1 MKIGMTLAISAVLAA
16 SSALSGCSTISA
28 DYSKLSTAVG
38 NEISGANKT
47 IQQVANSDVPTA
59 CAAIYVAEGY
69 YTNVKPA
76 IPAKTQAIVAS
87 AEKVVAADCANPP
100 TNLSQLWADLETA
113 WTTIQ
118 AGTTVPAS

>member
-1 MKIGMTLAISAVLAA
+1 MKNSIIALGTAAIIGMGLAA
-16 SSALSGCSTISA
+16 CSTISA

-47 IQQVANSDVPTA
+47 IQQVAANDVPTA

-69 YTNVKPA
+69 YNNVKPA

-100 TNLSQLWADLETA
+100 ANLSQLWADLETA

>member
-1 MKIGMTLAISAVLAA
+1 MISNTVSMWINIAGMVL
-16 SSALSGCSTISA
+16 SALA
-28 DYSKLSTAVG
+28 
-38 NEISGANKT
+38 GANKT
-47 IQQVANSDVPTA
+47 IQQVAANDVPTA
-59 CAAIYVAEGY
+59 CATIYVAEGY
-69 YTNVKPA
+69 YNNVKPA

-113 WTTIQ
+113 WTTIL

>member
-1 MKIGMTLAISAVLAA
+1 MKNSIVALGTAAIIGMGLAA
-16 SSALSGCSTISA
+16 CGTISA

-47 IQQVANSDVPTA
+47 IQQVASSDVPTA
-59 CAAIYVAEGY
+59 CSTILVAESY
-69 YTNVKPA
+69 YNNVKPA
-76 IPAKTQAIVAS
+76 VPVKTQAIVAS
-87 AEKVVAADCANPP
+87 AEKVVATDCANPP

-118 AGTTVPAS
+118 AGTTVPTN